1 MVNYQLMLFLSWED
15 MGRRMEKL
23 VINGGHRLQGR
34 VKISGA
40 KNAVLPIIAATL
52 LGQDN
57 PSLLDEVPAL
67 EDVHTITEVLN
78 LLGVKADF
86 DATKHQLHVDSSVI
100 GSCEAPYD
108 LVRKMRASFLI
119 MGPLLA
125 RCGQAKI
132 SLPGGCA
139 IGTRPIDLHL
149 KGFEALGADIHIGHG
164 YIEAAAPEGLQ
175 GAKIYLDFP
184 SVGAT
189 ENILMAASM
198 ARGQTIL
205 ENPAQEPEIVD
216 LANYLNVMGAK
227 IRGAG
232 TNVIKIEGVEKLV
245 GRDYTI
251 IPDRIEAG
259 TYMVAAAMTQGDV
272 YIENAISEHLKPVIA
287 KLKEAGVTI
296 EEDVDGIRV
305 TCDHRTKAV
314 DIKTMPYPGFP
325 TDMQAQF
332 MAMLAVS
339 EGTGLV
345 TETVFENRFMHVD
358 ELKRMGANIR
368 IDGRT
373 SVVEGVERLTGCQVK
388 ATDLRAGAAMVLA
401 GLVAEGETQ
410 VGYIHHIDRG
420 YDDLVG
426 KLVGLGA
433 DIKRVEF

>member
-1 MVNYQLMLFLSWED
+1 
-15 MGRRMEKL
+15 MEKL
-23 VINGGHRLQGR
+23 IIKGGRRLTGR

-57 PSLLDEVPAL
+57 PSILDDVPAL
-67 EDVHTITEVLN
+67 EDVYTITEVLKT
-78 LLGVKADF
+78 LGVKAEF
-86 DATKHQLHVDSSVI
+86 NRAENRLTVDSTEI
-100 GSCEAPYD
+100 GKWEAPYE

-125 RCGQAKI
+125 REGRAKI

-139 IGTRPIDLHL
+139 IGSRPIDLHL
-149 KGFEALGADIHIGHG
+149 KGFEALGAEITIGHG
-164 YIEAAAPEGLQ
+164 YISAVAPQGLK
-175 GAKIYLDFP
+175 GAKVYLDFP

-189 ENILMAASM
+189 ENIIMAASM
-198 ARGQTIL
+198 AEGQTVL

-232 TNVIKIEGVEKLV
+232 TNVIKIEGRRKLV
-245 GRDYTI
+245 GREYTI

-287 KLKEAGVTI
+287 KLKEAGVGL
-296 EEDVDGIRV
+296 EEAVDGIRV
-305 TCDHRTKAV
+305 YCDRVTKSV

-332 MAMLAVS
+332 MAMMAVS
-339 EGTGLV
+339 KGAGTV
-345 TETVFENRFMHVD
+345 TETVFENRFMHVE
-358 ELKRMGANIR
+358 ELRRMGANIR
-368 IDGRT
+368 VDGRT
-373 SVVEGVERLTGCQVK
+373 ARVEGVDKLTGCQVK

-401 GLVAEGETQ
+401 GLVAEGETR
-410 VGYIHHIDRG
+410 VGYLHHIDRG
-420 YDDLVG
+420 YDNLVE
-426 KLVGLGA
+426 KLVSIGA
-433 DIKRVEF
+433 DICRVDD

>member
-1 MVNYQLMLFLSWED
+1 
-15 MGRRMEKL
+15 MEKL
-23 VINGGHRLQGR
+23 IINGGRRLEGR

-52 LGQDN
+52 LGQDV
-57 PSLLDEVPAL
+57 PSLLEEVPAL
-67 EDVHTITEVLN
+67 EDVHTISEVLTE
-78 LLGVKADF
+78 LGVKAEF
-86 DATKHQLHVDSSVI
+86 DAVKNTLQVDSSTI
-100 GSCEAPYD
+100 ACCAAPYD

-125 RCGQAKI
+125 RCGEAKI

-149 KGFEALGADIHIGHG
+149 KGFEALGAEIEIGHG
-164 YIEAAAPEGLQ
+164 FILAKAPNGLK
-175 GAKIYLDFP
+175 GARIYLDFP

-189 ENILMAASM
+189 ENIIMAATM
-198 ARGQTIL
+198 AEGQTIL
-205 ENPAQEPEIVD
+205 ENPAQEPEIID

-232 TNVIKIEGVEKLV
+232 TNVIKIEGVKKLV
-245 GRDYTI
+245 GKNYTI

-259 TYMVAAAMTQGDV
+259 TYMVAAAMTCGDV

-296 EEDVDGIRV
+296 EEDVNGIRV
-305 TCDHRTKAV
+305 YCDKQTKAV
-314 DIKTMPYPGFP
+314 DVKTMPYPGFP

-358 ELKRMGANIR
+358 ELKRMGANIK

-373 SVVEGVERLTGCQVK
+373 SVVEGVDKLTGCQVK

-401 GLVAEGETQ
+401 GLVADGETQ

-420 YDDLVG
+420 YDNLVQ
-426 KLVGLGA
+426 KLCGLGA
-433 DIKRVEF
+433 NIRRTEK

>member
-1 MVNYQLMLFLSWED
+1 MVNYQLMLFSSWED

-149 KGFEALGADIHIGHG
+149 KGFEA
-164 YIEAAAPEGLQ
+164 
-175 GAKIYLDFP
+175 

-287 KLKEAGVTI
+287 KLKEAGVTL

-373 SVVEGVERLTGCQVK
+373 SVVEGVEKLTGCQVK

>member
-1 MVNYQLMLFLSWED
+1 

-52 LGQDN
+52 LGQDT

-78 LLGVKADF
+78 MLGVKAEF
-86 DATKHQLHVDSSVI
+86 LAEQHQLRVDSSVI

-149 KGFEALGADIHIGHG
+149 KGFEALGADIRIGHG
-164 YIEAAAPEGLQ
+164 YIEAAAPEGLK

-198 ARGQTIL
+198 AEGQTIL

-232 TNVIKIEGVEKLV
+232 TNVIKIEGVPKLV

-272 YIENAISEHLKPVIA
+272 YIENAISEHLKPVIT
-287 KLKEAGVTI
+287 KLKEAGVQI

-305 TCDHRTKAV
+305 TCDKRTKAV

-332 MAMLAVS
+332 MAMLSIS

-373 SVVEGVERLTGCQVK
+373 SVVEGVSGLTGCQVK

-433 DIKRVEF
+433 DIRRVDF